1 MDVGSAIIMASGRGP
16 TGSGHIFIQQTEAAN
31 QLHADDM
38 ITLVI
43 TNGEVK
49 QVQGR
54 ATQLQKHW
62 QQIGLYSLHRNRKK
76 NNSPH
81 PEQHKSRSQISDSSS
96 SHYNLFWQRTSHLI
110 KKRPS
115 ERHVMQQTAI

>member
-16 TGSGHIFIQQTEAAN
+16 TGSGHIFIQQKEAAN

-38 ITLVI
+38 ITLAA
-43 TNGEVK
+43 NGEVK
-49 QVQGR
+49 QVQRR
-54 ATQLQKHW
+54 ATQLQKHR
-62 QQIGLYSLHRNRKK
+62 QQICLYSLHRNRKK
-76 NNSPH
+76 NNNPH

-96 SHYNLFWQRTSHLI
+96 PHYSLFWHRTSHLI

-115 ERHVMQQTAI
+115 ERHVKQETAI

>member
-16 TGSGHIFIQQTEAAN
+16 TGSGHIFIQQKEATN

-38 ITLVI
+38 TTLAA
-43 TNGEVK
+43 NGEVE
-49 QVQGR
+49 QVQRR
-54 ATQLQKHW
+54 ATQLQKHQ
-62 QQIGLYSLHRNRKK
+62 QQICLYSLHRNRKK
-76 NNSPH
+76 NTSPH

-96 SHYNLFWQRTSHLI
+96 PHYSLFWQRTSHLI

-115 ERHVMQQTAI
+115 ERHLKQQTAI